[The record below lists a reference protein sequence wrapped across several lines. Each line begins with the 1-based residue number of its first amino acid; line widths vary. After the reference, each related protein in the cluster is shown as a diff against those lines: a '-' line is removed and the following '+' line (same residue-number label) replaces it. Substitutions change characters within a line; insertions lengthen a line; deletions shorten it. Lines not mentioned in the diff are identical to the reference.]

1 MIMEA
6 VLEKNLEKRIEAL
19 DKKMDLILEHVHRQK
34 MNSNMV
40 EDLIGDLSIIGKDA
54 YDSTVRE
61 LDKRQL
67 AIDSDEITD
76 LGVALVRNI
85 GNIKTVLDTLEMAV
99 DLGKEVGPIANEV
112 IIDFTK
118 QMNEYEQKG
127 YFAFFR
133 EFGPILDNIVK
144 GFSPEDL
151 KGLADSIVSI
161 LTTVKEMT
169 QPEVL
174 GTMQNAIKAFNSM
187 ETESVP
193 SYSIWKLM
201 REMNS
206 PEMKKALGYAITFMK
221 NISKDVRAEDS

>member
-1 MIMEA
+1 MEA
-6 VLEKNLEKRIEAL
+6 VNDKMLEQRIEAL
-19 DKKMDLILEHVHRQK
+19 DKKMDLILEYVHHQK

-61 LDKRQL
+61 LDNRQVVLEPAELTNL
-67 AIDSDEITD
+67 AVSF
-76 LGVALVRNI
+76 LRNI
-85 GNIKTVLDTLEMAV
+85 GNINTVLETLEMAV

-118 QMNEYEQKG
+118 QMNVFEQKG
-127 YFAFFR
+127 YFSFIK
-133 EFGPILDNIVK
+133 EFGPVIDNIVT

-151 KGLADSIVSI
+151 RELSNNIVSI
-161 LTTVKEMT
+161 LNTVKDMT

-193 SYSIWKLM
+193 SYSVWKLM
-201 REMNS
+201 RELNS
-206 PEMKKALGYAITFMK
+206 PEMKKALGYGITFMK
-221 NISKDVRAEDS
+221 NVSKDVQIEN

>member
-1 MIMEA
+1 MEVVA
-6 VLEKNLEKRIEAL
+6 EKNLDERIDAL
-19 DKKMDLILEHVHRQK
+19 DKKMDLILEYVHGQK

-54 YDSTVRE
+54 YDSTVEE

-67 AIDSDEITD
+67 TLEPSELTD
-76 LGVALVRNI
+76 LAVSLLRNI
-85 GNIKTVLDTLEMAV
+85 GNIKTVLETLEMAV

-118 QMNEYEQKG
+118 QMNKFEQKG
-127 YFAFFR
+127 YFAFIR
-133 EFGPILDNIVK
+133 EFGPIIDNIVT

-151 KGLADSIVSI
+151 KELSNNIVSI
-161 LTTVKEMT
+161 LNTVKEMT
-169 QPEVL
+169 QPEVI

-187 ETESVP
+187 ETETVP
-193 SYSIWKLM
+193 SYSVWKLM

-206 PEMKKALGYAITFMK
+206 PEMKKALGYGITFMK
-221 NISKDVRAEDS
+221 NVSKDVTSEG